1 MRSDVNIDESHL
13 VQGVMKAR
21 SHVRVSEWLLVGLVL
36 FYGLNFGP
44 MVFESFTSDRTWAS
58 NPPDSFSMFLG
69 PYGQKT
75 AHYWRVASPLALASF
90 VLAMVVNWSIAGRRL
105 WLSAALVVYLA
116 IQASTMAYFVPE
128 QEALTAGGSSI
139 ARDLLK
145 SRADRW
151 IFLNYFRI
159 AGGVLAFVFLMLAA
173 LVPRLRGR

>member
-1 MRSDVNIDESHL
+1 
-13 VQGVMKAR
+13 MKGEG
-21 SHVRVSEWLLVGLVL
+21 HVRLAEWILVGLVL

-75 AHYWRVASPLALASF
+75 AHYWRVVSPLALASF
-90 VLAMVVNWSIAGRRL
+90 VLAVVVNWSIADRRL
-105 WLSAALVVYLA
+105 WLSAAFVVYLA

-128 QEALTAGGSSI
+128 QEALIAGAGSI

-159 AGGVLAFVFLMLAA
+159 AGGVLAFVFLARA
-173 LVPRLRGR
+173 VLVPRIP